1 MAESRGKRKRKLKKW
16 LLIPAVIFLLLIAV
30 GFSVRITEVTVTGNS
45 RCSSEE
51 ITRIL
56 FPTAKERNL
65 VYCYLNDRLGDHKK
79 IPYVEDY
86 DLEFVS
92 PTHVEVIVYEK
103 SIVGYLRYMS
113 SYMYFDKDG
122 IIVDSTNE
130 KLEGVPEVTGLEFGH
145 IALYAPLPVEDSQV
159 FDEILSLTQ
168 ALYDYEIQVD
178 EIHFGARNQV
188 TLKIGEI
195 DVELG
200 SSDSINGKVA
210 VLHDTLP
217 VLEGQAGTLY
227 LDSYDEANTSRTY
240 TFKKRS

>member
-1 MAESRGKRKRKLKKW
+1 M
-16 LLIPAVIFLLLIAV
+16 LLLLAAV
-30 GFSVRITEVTVTGNS
+30 LALLAAAGFLIRIREVTVTGNN
-45 RCSSEE
+45 RCTSEE
-51 ITRIL
+51 ITEIL
-56 FPTAKERNL
+56 FPTAKERSL
-65 VYCYLNDRLGDHKK
+65 IYCYLNDRFGEHKK

-86 DLEFVS
+86 DLEFQS
-92 PTHVEVIVYEK
+92 PTSVEVIVYEK

-122 IIVDSTNE
+122 VVVDSTNE

-145 IALYAPLPVEDSQV
+145 IALYAPLPVKDSQV
-159 FDEILSLTQ
+159 FDEVLSLTQ
-168 ALYDYEIQVD
+168 ALYDYEIEAD
-178 EIHFGARNQV
+178 EIRFGSRNQI

-200 SSDSINGKVA
+200 TIDDIGGKIS

-227 LDSYDEANTSRTY
+227 LDSYDEANTSMMY
-240 TFKKRS
+240 TFKKK

>member
-1 MAESRGKRKRKLKKW
+1 MAESRGKGKRKLKKW

>member
-1 MAESRGKRKRKLKKW
+1 MAGKKGKGKKRIKR
-16 LLIPAVIFLLLIAV
+16 VLLLLAAV
-30 GFSVRITEVTVTGNS
+30 LALLAAAGFLIRIREVTVTGNN
-45 RCSSEE
+45 RCTSEE
-51 ITRIL
+51 ITEIL
-56 FPTAKERNL
+56 FPTAKERSL
-65 VYCYLNDRLGDHKK
+65 IYCYLNDRFGEHKK

-86 DLEFVS
+86 DLEFQS
-92 PTHVEVIVYEK
+92 PTSVEVIVYEK

-122 IIVDSTNE
+122 VVVDSTNE

-145 IALYAPLPVEDSQV
+145 IALYAPLPVKDSQV
-159 FDEILSLTQ
+159 FDEVLSLTQ
-168 ALYDYEIQVD
+168 ALYDYEIEAD
-178 EIHFGARNQV
+178 EIRFGSRNQI

-200 SSDSINGKVA
+200 TIDDIGGKIS

-227 LDSYDEANTSRTY
+227 LDSYDEANTSMMY
-240 TFKKRS
+240 TFKKK